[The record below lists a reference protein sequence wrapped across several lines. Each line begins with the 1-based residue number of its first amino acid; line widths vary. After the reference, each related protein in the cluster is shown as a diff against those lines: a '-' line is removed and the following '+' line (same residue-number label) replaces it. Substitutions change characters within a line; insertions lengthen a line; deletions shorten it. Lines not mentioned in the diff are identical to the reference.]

1 MTATRNADDLQTAL
15 THFTGTE
22 SYHRTHPGLLATDG
36 AKYLAD
42 EAGAY
47 WLFDLVWGV
56 LPKLTEEFAILE
68 LSLNEGTDGAGL
80 KIHDGRE
87 PETVYHRQEIA
98 RTDFPLPSVT
108 LYIQQ
113 NGRDWV
119 GLLPSEY

>member
-15 THFTGTE
+15 THFTGIE
-22 SYHRTHPGLLATDG
+22 DYHRTHPGLLATDG

-87 PETVYHRQEIA
+87 PETVYHCQEIA
-98 RTDFPLPSVT
+98 RTDFPLPNVT

-119 GLLPSEY
+119 VLLPSEY

>member
-1 MTATRNADDLQTAL
+1 MTTTRSADELHLAL
-15 THFTGTE
+15 AHFTGTE
-22 SYHRTHPGLLATDG
+22 HYYRTHPGLLATDG

-56 LPKLTEEFAILE
+56 LPKITDEFAILE
-68 LSLNEGTDGAGL
+68 LSLREGTGGAGL

-87 PETVYHRQEIA
+87 PETVYHRQEIT
-98 RTDFPLPSVT
+98 RTDFPLPSIT

-119 GLLPSEY
+119 VLLKGEY

>member
-1 MTATRNADDLQTAL
+1 MPTICKRPSRTLQALKTITAPIPACWRPTA
-15 THFTGTE
+15 
-22 SYHRTHPGLLATDG
+22 P
-36 AKYLAD
+36 KYLAD

-68 LSLNEGTDGAGL
+68 LSLKEGTDGAGL
-80 KIHDGRE
+80 KIHDGRD
-87 PETVYHRQEIA
+87 PETDYHRQEIV

-113 NGRDWV
+113 NRSDWV
-119 GLLPSEY
+119 VLLPSEY

>member
-98 RTDFPLPSVT
+98 RTDFPLPNIT

-119 GLLPSEY
+119 VLLPSEY

>member
-1 MTATRNADDLQTAL
+1 MTTTRNADDLQMAL
-15 THFTGTE
+15 THFSGTE
-22 SYHRTHPGLLATDG
+22 NYHRTHPGLLATDG

-68 LSLNEGTDGAGL
+68 LSLKEGTDGAEL
-80 KIHDGRE
+80 KIHDGRD
-87 PETVYHRQEIA
+87 PETVYHRQEIV
-98 RTDFPLPSVT
+98 RIDFPLPSVT

-113 NGRDWV
+113 NRSDWV
-119 GLLPSEY
+119 VLLRSEY

>member
-1 MTATRNADDLQTAL
+1 MTTTRSADDLHLAL
-15 THFTGTE
+15 TQFRGTE
-22 SYHRTHPGLLATDG
+22 HYYRTHPGLLATDG

-47 WLFDLVWGV
+47 WLFDLVWGA
-56 LPKLTEEFAILE
+56 LPKIIDEFAILE
-68 LSLNEGTDGAGL
+68 LSLRDGTNGAEV

-87 PETVYHRQEIA
+87 PETVYHRQEIV

-113 NGRDWV
+113 NRSDWV
-119 GLLPSEY
+119 VLLRSEY